1 MSKMTPRRPRRVD
14 SQRAPFERHVPGI
27 DYGMLDDFV
36 GYAIRRAQIAI
47 YEEFDRELAPM
58 KITPPRMSSLL
69 LIEANPGLTQTQ
81 LAELIGVVRSGM
93 VALIDF
99 FEAEGW
105 VQREGKAGD
114 RRAYGLRLTAKG
126 RAHLARVKARVA
138 ALEDRW
144 SSGLTPDEKRTLF
157 ALLEKVGPPRA

>member
-1 MSKMTPRRPRRVD
+1 MSKTKPPRPRRVE
-14 SQRAPFERHVPGI
+14 SPREPFERHVPGI
-27 DYGMLDDFV
+27 RYGMLDDIV

-58 KITPPRMSSLL
+58 KITPPRFSSLL
-69 LIEANPGLTQTQ
+69 LIENNPGLTQTQ
-81 LAELIGVVRSGM
+81 LAELIGIVRSGM

-105 VQREGKAGD
+105 VQRDGKAGD
-114 RRAYGLRLTAKG
+114 RRAYHLRLTAKG
-126 RAHLARVKARVA
+126 KAHLARAKARVA

-144 SSGLTPDEKRTLF
+144 SSRLTPDEKQMLL
-157 ALLEKVGPPRA
+157 ALLDKVGPPRA

>member
-1 MSKMTPRRPRRVD
+1 MPKTQPPRPRKVENPRK
-14 SQRAPFERHVPGI
+14 PFERHVPGI
-27 DYGMLDDFV
+27 RYGMLDDVV

-47 YEEFDRELAPM
+47 YEEFDRELLPL
-58 KITPPRMSSLL
+58 KITPPRFSSLL
-69 LIEANPGLTQTQ
+69 LIENNPGLTQTQ

-105 VQREGKAGD
+105 VRRDGKAGD
-114 RRAYGLRLTAKG
+114 RRAYHLRLTSKG
-126 RAHLARVKARVA
+126 AAHLAVAKARVA

-144 SSGLTPDEKRTLF
+144 SSRLTRAERRTLL
-157 ALLEKVGPPRA
+157 ALLDKVGPPRA

>member
-1 MSKMTPRRPRRVD
+1 MSTTKPRRPQRAP
-14 SQRAPFERHVPGI
+14 SHRAPFERHVPGI
-27 DYGMLDDFV
+27 KYGLLDEFV

-58 KITPPRMSSLL
+58 KITPPRLSSLL
-69 LIEANPGLTQTQ
+69 LIEGNPGLTQTQ

-99 FEAEGW
+99 LEAEGW
-105 VQREGKAGD
+105 VRRDGKAGD

-126 RAHLARVKARVA
+126 RAHLARVKTRIA

-144 SSGLTPDEKRTLF
+144 SSGLTPGEKRTLF

>member
-1 MSKMTPRRPRRVD
+1 MSTTKPRRPERTQ

-27 DYGMLDDFV
+27 NYGLLDEFV

-58 KITPPRMSSLL
+58 KITPPRLSSLL
-69 LIEANPGLTQTQ
+69 LIEGNPGLTQTQ

-99 FEAEGW
+99 LEAEGW
-105 VQREGKAGD
+105 VQRDGKAGD

-126 RAHLARVKARVA
+126 RAHLARVKTRIA

-144 SSGLTPDEKRTLF
+144 SSALTPDEKRTLF